1 MSINAFE
8 VYCGPWSGEVTFYQS
23 GKNYYALCPAYERP
37 KRISRKM
44 FEKMNKI
51 FQESKKEEVEK

>member
-1 MSINAFE
+1 MFKKKIKEIEIRCTVCGKHVSTEE
-8 VYCGPWSGEVTFYQS
+8 VKKAHYIARDP
-23 GKNYYALCPAYERP
+23 
-37 KRISRKM
+37 ISRKM